1 MERLEVQSS
10 QLLQKAK
17 DINEFQVTLDMDVSA
32 FEYVETARTEMLY
45 RLKLWSALH
54 QWGVVLIEKWKT
66 APFEEVDVNEITTKA
81 EHYTKIALQ
90 CERNLPPG
98 STAVARLK

>member
-1 MERLEVQSS
+1 M
-10 QLLQKAK
+10 
-17 DINEFQVTLDMDVSA
+17 SA
-32 FEYVETARTEMLY
+32 FEYVETAKKEMLY

-81 EHYTKIALQ
+81 EHYTNTPFQRLKDKLTEGGKYQRDKIALQ